1 MIIDVHTHV
10 FPDKIAEKTIA
21 FLAEKAEIPP
31 FSNGTVTGLLARL
44 EEANADIAVNL
55 PVVTNPK
62 QFESVNR
69 FAAEINA
76 TLATAPR
83 RILSFAGIH
92 PKCEQIDEK
101 MAWIKA
107 NGFLGVKL
115 HPDYQE
121 TFIDDEGYMRILA
134 AARRLDLI
142 VVTHA
147 GVDGGYRGLPVRC
160 TPERARRLIEAVP
173 HSKLV
178 LAHYGANEMLEES
191 LATLAGLD
199 VYFDTAYILRF
210 ITPELFRAILEKH
223 GEDRVLFASDSPWS
237 SIEKDLSILRSFG
250 LPQETENK
258 ILCENAA
265 RLLNLR

>member
-1 MIIDVHTHV
+1 
-10 FPDKIAEKTIA
+10 
-21 FLAEKAEIPP
+21 
-31 FSNGTVTGLLARL
+31 
-44 EEANADIAVNL
+44 
-55 PVVTNPK
+55 
-62 QFESVNR
+62 
-69 FAAEINA
+69 
-76 TLATAPR
+76 
-83 RILSFAGIH
+83 
-92 PKCEQIDEK
+92 
-101 MAWIKA
+101 
-107 NGFLGVKL
+107 
-115 HPDYQE
+115 
-121 TFIDDEGYMRILA
+121 MRILA

-160 TPERARRLIEAVP
+160 TPERARRLIDAVP

-250 LPQETENK
+250 LPKETENK

>member
-1 MIIDVHTHV
+1 M
-10 FPDKIAEKTIA
+10 
-21 FLAEKAEIPP
+21 
-31 FSNGTVTGLLARL
+31 
-44 EEANADIAVNL
+44 
-55 PVVTNPK
+55 
-62 QFESVNR
+62 
-69 FAAEINA
+69 
-76 TLATAPR
+76 
-83 RILSFAGIH
+83 
-92 PKCEQIDEK
+92 
-101 MAWIKA
+101 
-107 NGFLGVKL
+107 
-115 HPDYQE
+115 
-121 TFIDDEGYMRILA
+121 
-134 AARRLDLI
+134 
-142 VVTHA
+142 
-147 GVDGGYRGLPVRC
+147 
-160 TPERARRLIEAVP
+160 P